1 MEKVRELIKNGT
13 IGMSSIIT
21 VPISQV
27 PVLVGEWLL
36 CHKPDHKDYEEVA
49 LALEYGDLDT
59 MVKFTESWTLNNLE
73 IYVIKGG
80 CQRA

>member
-1 MEKVRELIKNGT
+1 MDKVRELIKNGT

-27 PVLVGEWLL
+27 PVLVGDWLL
-36 CHKPDHKDYEEVA
+36 HHKPDHTGYEDVA
-49 LALEYGDLDT
+49 LALEYGDIDT
-59 MVKFTESWTLNNLE
+59 MIKFVESWTLNGLE

-80 CQRA
+80 CQSA